1 MKLKKEGVNLQS
13 GAMMTSFDL
22 ESARRLIAG
31 AVSKQDSLYVTVV
44 ALTSEESDIAEAR
57 KDSVTTR
64 FKAY

>member
-1 MKLKKEGVNLQS
+1 
-13 GAMMTSFDL
+13 MMTSFDL

-57 KDSVTTR
+57 KDSVSTR
-64 FKAY
+64 FKAH

>member
-1 MKLKKEGVNLQS
+1 M
-13 GAMMTSFDL
+13 
-22 ESARRLIAG
+22 ESVRRMFAG

-64 FKAY
+64 FKAH